1 MPWRDVYVLVPVP
14 ADKEVRDL
22 AEAMAR
28 RYNVPPSRCLCQ
40 PHPDNQRL
48 NGFTAYQQGSLSGVD
63 IETKLIICAHGNSKA
78 VNQSNP
84 EQVSDVLQ
92 WLGVKLVGLIAFK
105 CCEVGKRDFLE
116 KLRAELW
123 RHQIS
128 FGYMIAYKE
137 GSWLASGGT
146 MRGFFGL
153 GKVPT
158 RIVKGDAH
166 VAIPDDR
173 YLKLEERLHH

>member
-1 MPWRDVYVLVPVP
+1 MGWRDVYVLVPVP
-14 ADKEVRDL
+14 ADKLVRDL
-22 AEAMAR
+22 GEAMAQ
-28 RYNVPPSRCLCQ
+28 RYNVPAARCLCL
-40 PHPDNQRL
+40 PHQVNQRL
-48 NGFTAYQQGSLSGVD
+48 NGFTSYQQGDLSGVD
-63 IETKLIICAHGNSKA
+63 IETKLIICAHGSSRA
-78 VNQSNP
+78 VGGNNP
-84 EQVSDVLQ
+84 QQLAGELQ

-116 KLRAELW
+116 QLRAELW

-128 FGYMIAYKE
+128 FGYMIAYKG
-137 GSWLASGGT
+137 GSWLESAGR
-146 MRGFFGL
+146 MRGLFF